1 MSTPVK
7 SQLHLVLY
15 RGFPVSNAYVW
26 SPFVTKLEA
35 RLRFAK
41 LQFRTD
47 QGSMSK
53 APRGKIPYIE
63 IAHPNQDPPTS
74 LGDTSLIIQRLIDDG
89 VCQDLNETL
98 SPIVRAQDAAIRA
111 LLEDKL
117 AFYQSSERWHDNYDT
132 MRSGVLGAIPWP
144 IQPLIGLLAYRGVTR
159 TLYGQGTGRFSS
171 DELAGFR
178 RDVWGHINAF
188 LSEARLTAPDLQ
200 TPFWV
205 LGGKNPSEADATVF
219 GFIASGLGCAAAPDS
234 KEIIKSYPVLVE
246 YAKRIHDVY
255 FEEYALWEG
264 DV

>member
-15 RGFPVSNAYVW
+15 RGFPISNSYVW

-41 LQFRTD
+41 LRFRID

-53 APRGKIPYIE
+53 SPRGKIPYIE
-63 IAHPNQDPPTS
+63 IAQPNQDQPITLS
-74 LGDTSLIIQRLIDDG
+74 DTSLIIQRLIDED
-89 VCQDLNETL
+89 VCPDLNEPL
-98 SPIVRAQDAAIRA
+98 SPIARAQDAAIRA

-117 AFYQSSERWHDNYDT
+117 AFYQSAERWQDNYET
-132 MRSGVLGAIPWP
+132 MRSGVMNAIPWP
-144 IQPLIGLLAYRGVTR
+144 IQNLIGLLAYRGVTR

-171 DELAGFR
+171 EELAEFR
-178 RDVWGHINAF
+178 RDVWGH
-188 LSEARLTAPDLQ
+188 

-205 LGGKNPSEADATVF
+205 LGGKSPSEADATVF

-234 KEIIKSYPVLVE
+234 KGIIKSYPVLVD
-246 YAKRIHDVY
+246 YAERIHYVY
-255 FEEYALWEG
+255 FEDYALWEE
-264 DV
+264 DA